1 MTVRTLITMAMF
13 TLPAF
18 VQGCGSPDCAALCK
32 EMDGCPDAARMNWR
46 MTPMSMPG
54 PLNCTAACETD
65 SINEKAVC
73 EDQFTELWK
82 CVDNR
87 EDICQAQYGCQMRW
101 DLYADCV
108 AGYCVNKPGDSDCVK
123 LGFQ

>member
-1 MTVRTLITMAMF
+1 MTVRTLITLAML

-32 EMDGCPDAARMNWR
+32 EMDGCPDAARMAWKL
-46 MTPMSMPG
+46 TPMSVRAPQLHPSVRNRRPERKG
-54 PLNCTAACETD
+54 RLRG
-65 SINEKAVC
+65 SVH
-73 EDQFTELWK
+73 ELWK

-101 DLYADCV
+101 DLYADCL
-108 AGYCVNKPGDSDCVK
+108 AGYCVNKAGDSDCAK
-123 LGFQ
+123 AGF